1 MQDRMREQ
9 FVQDEAAKADLVTV
23 GRHDAEELARSLLA
37 EMTPERRV
45 RFCALA
51 MIEVNG
57 AGVLQALLDA
67 RNLITSR
74 AKDLIVEDYGQEAE

>member
-9 FVQDEAAKADLVTV
+9 FVQDEAAKADQVKA

-45 RFCALA
+45 RFAALV
-51 MIEVNG
+51 MIEANG

-67 RNLITSR
+67 RNLITNR
-74 AKDLIVEDYGQEAE
+74 AKDLIADGCGPGAV